1 MPFTL
6 YKQGRPYEPSLLKRN
21 DLNASSVP
29 RVQAIGSLHG
39 PLFLRVVI
47 CVIRVFSLKV
57 WKQHQPTKSS
67 NGKQA
72 NQGRDSISLLDLK
85 VLLIHGFLGLV
96 A

>member
-1 MPFTL
+1 L
-6 YKQGRPYEPSLLKRN
+6 
-21 DLNASSVP
+21 
-29 RVQAIGSLHG
+29 LHG
-39 PLFLRVVI
+39 PLFLRAVI
-47 CVIRVFSLKV
+47 GVIRVFSSKV

-85 VLLIHGFLGLV
+85 VFLIHGFLGLV

>member
-1 MPFTL
+1 M
-6 YKQGRPYEPSLLKRN
+6 
-21 DLNASSVP
+21 
-29 RVQAIGSLHG
+29 
-39 PLFLRVVI
+39 
-47 CVIRVFSLKV
+47 
-57 WKQHQPTKSS
+57 WKQHHPTKSS